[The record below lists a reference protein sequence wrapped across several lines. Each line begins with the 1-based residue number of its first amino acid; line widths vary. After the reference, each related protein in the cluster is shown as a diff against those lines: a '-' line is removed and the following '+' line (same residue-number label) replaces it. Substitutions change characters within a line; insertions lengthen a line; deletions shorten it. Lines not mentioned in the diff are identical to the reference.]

1 MLTPT
6 YRPVTDQ
13 FRADSGALANAGDQE
28 LQYAPIENLA
38 GRSQSDFPEA
48 ATFNIENGCRGF
60 VYEEGN
66 TVTTLAPGADFEVT
80 WIIQAPHPGYMNLS
94 IVKPSEDSVGKIT
107 YEIYETILS
116 IDSFATTGGDGSTTA
131 TMPTDVSGCEA
142 AGDCALQFYWHSDLA
157 GQTYPT
163 CADIIVSGSGAATT
177 TTTTAPTTATTTAP
191 TTATTTAP
199 TTATTTAPTAAS
211 EEGSAETGAEATTT
225 APTATTAAPTA
236 TTAAPAA
243 TAATPTATTAAPE
256 ATTGA
261 KCTRRRN

>member
-1 MLTPT
+1 
-6 YRPVTDQ
+6 
-13 FRADSGALANAGDQE
+13 

-177 TTTTAPTTATTTAP
+177 TTTTTAPSTTTAT
-191 TTATTTAP
+191 TTTAP

-211 EEGSAETGAEATTT
+211 EEGSDETGAEATTSAPT
-225 APTATTAAPTA
+225 ATTAAPTATTAAPTA

-243 TAATPTATTAAPE
+243 TAATPTATTVAPE
-256 ATTGA
+256 ASTGE